1 MDNTQNRK
9 IIILCLASAFANAAF
24 SYIIS
29 GILKVPL
36 YADTI
41 FTVAMCFTAGMFSGI
56 MTGAVLSPL
65 FFFLVYKFILNE
77 TFDVTLI
84 RNIFVICILAEVFLV
99 YYFYK
104 KIKSRE
110 AVFLEKLA
118 AKQDVLFAFILVAVQ
133 LLFLVVL
140 DCIIISVLGGII
152 ELIIEQFSVPWK
164 YSPSDI
170 FKLGF
175 LRNNAPSFIAG
186 ILSQIPINIVDR
198 FIAVFV
204 GYGISLLFRKWL
216 SAENAEPS
224 SFLKN

>member
-29 GILKVPL
+29 GLLNVPL
-36 YADTI
+36 YVDTI

-56 MTGAVLSPL
+56 LTGAVFSPL
-65 FFFLVYKFILNE
+65 FFFIVFKFIMRVTL
-77 TFDVTLI
+77 DVALI
-84 RNIFVICILAEVFLV
+84 RNVFVICIFAEIFLV
-99 YYFYK
+99 CYFYN
-104 KIKSRE
+104 KIKTRE
-110 AVFLEKLA
+110 ADFLEKLA
-118 AKQDVLFAFILVAVQ
+118 AKQDVLFAFFLVAVQ

-152 ELIIEQFSVPWK
+152 ELIIEQFSTPWK

-186 ILSQIPINIVDR
+186 ILSQFPINIVDR
-198 FIAVFV
+198 FIAVFG
-204 GYGISLLFRKWL
+204 GYGISLIFRRWL
-216 SAENAEPS
+216 SADNN
-224 SFLKN
+224 KIKQRC

>member
-56 MTGAVLSPL
+56 MTGVVFSPL
-65 FFFLVYKFILNE
+65 FFFIVFKFILRE
-77 TFDVTLI
+77 PLDVALL
-84 RNIFVICILAEVFLV
+84 RNVFVICIFAEIFLV
-99 YYFYK
+99 CYFCK
-104 KIKSRE
+104 KIKTRE
-110 AVFLEKLA
+110 AAFLEKLA
-118 AKQDVLFAFILVAVQ
+118 AKQDLLFVFIPVAVQ

-164 YSPSDI
+164 HSPSDI

-198 FIAVFV
+198 FIVVFG
-204 GYGISLLFRKWL
+204 GYGISLLFRNWL
-216 SAENAEPS
+216 SADNS
-224 SFLKN
+224 KDKQHY

>member
-29 GILKVPL
+29 GILNVPL
-36 YADTI
+36 YVDTI

-56 MTGAVLSPL
+56 MTGAVFSPL
-65 FFFLVYKFILNE
+65 FFFIVFKFILR
-77 TFDVTLI
+77 VTLDVALL
-84 RNIFVICILAEVFLV
+84 RNAFIICIFAEIFLV
-99 YYFYK
+99 CYFYK
-104 KIKSRE
+104 KIKTRE
-110 AVFLEKLA
+110 AAFLEKLA
-118 AKQDVLFAFILVAVQ
+118 AKQDVLFAFIPVAVQ

-198 FIAVFV
+198 FIAVFG
-204 GYGISLLFRKWL
+204 GYGISLVFRRWL
-216 SAENAEPS
+216 SAEKGESKNA
-224 SFLKN
+224 L